1 MALSHLALA
10 LPTSGE
16 GDNTPSTASYCTKIT
31 PRPSWPYAEIRKYS
45 IKWCNA
51 QRDHQQ
57 FDGISRDKLSVIAYI
72 FSSQPSSGISLANWS
87 RSDDARRA

>member
-1 MALSHLALA
+1 MLYYAGVFFAIA
-10 LPTSGE
+10 IVAACIG
-16 GDNTPSTASYCTKIT
+16 
-31 PRPSWPYAEIRKYS
+31 PYAEIRKYS